1 MIHIT
6 EATER
11 EKKKN
16 KTHSGVQETRM
27 KKFHKKSEF
36 MNLTCQTNRK
46 QKSKEIEI
54 KMQHEKINTK
64 EINELTFYQNK

>member
-1 MIHIT
+1 
-6 EATER
+6 
-11 EKKKN
+11 
-16 KTHSGVQETRM
+16 
-27 KKFHKKSEF
+27 

-54 KMQHEKINTK
+54 KIQHEKINTK